1 MPKLY
6 LNKNYNVVFFLIK
19 ISNVAIFQVSVALT
33 INFSRK
39 KGFRKLTFAENVNSK
54 GSRPS
59 SEVNFVYPDN
69 TSRNMFRLNYEIK

>member
-6 LNKNYNVVFFLIK
+6 LNKNYKVVFFFIK

-39 KGFRKLTFAENVNSK
+39 KGFRKLTFVENVNSK

-59 SEVNFVYPDN
+59 SGVNFVYPDN
-69 TSRNMFRLNYEIK
+69 TSHNMLRLNYEIK